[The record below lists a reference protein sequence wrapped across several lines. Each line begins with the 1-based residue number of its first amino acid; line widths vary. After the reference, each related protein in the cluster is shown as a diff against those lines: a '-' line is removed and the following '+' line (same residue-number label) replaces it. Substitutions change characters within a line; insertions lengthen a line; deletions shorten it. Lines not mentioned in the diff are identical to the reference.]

1 MEVVVDTVDMVEAVE
16 DADEEAVVEEGE
28 AGAEDGEDPVEVMG
42 APVAYVDRN
51 WFVDE
56 KHSDDNMPD
65 DLNWEAKV
73 TLIWRNITIHYIEQ
87 KYI

>member
-1 MEVVVDTVDMVEAVE
+1 MEVVVDTVDMVEALE

-51 WFVDE
+51 
-56 KHSDDNMPD
+56 
-65 DLNWEAKV
+65 
-73 TLIWRNITIHYIEQ
+73 
-87 KYI
+87 